1 MTDLVRGDGARSAD
15 MLGNLVVAVVA
26 DAAPERDI
34 LCRLMRAETVVY
46 ELLDQRV
53 IVRVAA
59 MNRHCDAETVSGS
72 RWQVADLEPAEDGE
86 GLGVVVDQTADR
98 VGREHRDLVV
108 ERAEPGGVG
117 VELVLG
123 VADEDRV
130 DVLLFR

>member
-1 MTDLVRGDGARSAD
+1 MEKVRKNARRPAD
-15 MLGNLVVAVVA
+15 MLGDLVVAVVA
-26 DAAPERDI
+26 DAVPERDI

-46 ELLDQRV
+46 ELLDRRV
-53 IVRVAA
+53 GVRVAA
-59 MNRHCDAETVSGS
+59 ENPRWDAETVSGS

-98 VGREHRDLVV
+98 VRREHRDLVV